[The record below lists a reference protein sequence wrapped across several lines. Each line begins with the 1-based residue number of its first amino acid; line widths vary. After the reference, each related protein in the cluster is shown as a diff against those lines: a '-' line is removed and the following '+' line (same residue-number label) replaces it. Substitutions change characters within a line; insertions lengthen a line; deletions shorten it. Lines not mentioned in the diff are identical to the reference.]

1 MQVSMTLGV
10 RPDDSRSCVERAIRL
25 FWPRLMRPLRAAV
38 AFRVSSCVMFAL
50 VFACA
55 STSAADWPQWR
66 GATGNGVSDDV
77 NLPTRWTTTE
87 GIHWKVDLPG
97 RGLSSPI
104 VVGGRVYL
112 TACTGTNQDRLHVLC
127 YDTADGSKLW
137 ERQFWATG
145 LTACNPKTSMA
156 APTPASDG
164 QHVYALFAT
173 NDLACIDRNGT
184 LVWYRSLALDYPNIT
199 NQVGMAASPVL
210 WRNTLVLSL
219 ETDSESCAV
228 GIATDTGRNRWRIER
243 ELGINWV
250 TPHIARRGIDAEL
263 LLQSRTNISGYD
275 PDTGEMRWSHR
286 AGSLDVIPTP
296 LAVGDS
302 VYVPAGQL
310 MAIRPRKNG

>member
-1 MQVSMTLGV
+1 
-10 RPDDSRSCVERAIRL
+10 
-25 FWPRLMRPLRAAV
+25 
-38 AFRVSSCVMFAL
+38 
-50 VFACA
+50 
-55 STSAADWPQWR
+55 
-66 GATGNGVSDDV
+66 
-77 NLPTRWTTTE
+77 
-87 GIHWKVDLPG
+87 
-97 RGLSSPI
+97 
-104 VVGGRVYL
+104 
-112 TACTGTNQDRLHVLC
+112 
-127 YDTADGSKLW
+127 
-137 ERQFWATG
+137 
-145 LTACNPKTSMA
+145 MA